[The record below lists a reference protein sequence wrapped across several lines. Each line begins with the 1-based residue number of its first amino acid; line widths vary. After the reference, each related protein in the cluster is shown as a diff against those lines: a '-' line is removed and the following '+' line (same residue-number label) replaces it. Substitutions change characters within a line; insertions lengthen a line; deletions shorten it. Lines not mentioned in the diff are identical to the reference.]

1 MQIYRGLVGAALLL
15 LATPTMALEVTA
27 TTIGGGPAVRIAT
40 IDASNTASDGMFG
53 RFTLLPRY
61 RSLMSDARGAQIR
74 TMQFITYDDE
84 PFPWLGRIITPAGA
98 AEHSGTLVDDPAGG
112 WDYELPG
119 GDDANPF
126 YDSDTENNPATG
138 LPWAYPE
145 LSYGNQHSPDG
156 VNPGMMVIADA
167 PIEEFAG
174 DRTLFET
181 FFAYETPSLLSNH
194 VVNLLGG
201 FGWGIL
207 GTGDFNIAPIG
218 PTDIAFTDIN
228 PAILTELNGALDR
241 SGYAGWNV
249 VADNAILAVPEPAT
263 WCMMLSGFSLIAM
276 RSRRS
281 RHQQVGRANIT
292 VSLA

>member
-1 MQIYRGLVGAALLL
+1 M
-15 LATPTMALEVTA
+15 
-27 TTIGGGPAVRIAT
+27 
-40 IDASNTASDGMFG
+40 
-53 RFTLLPRY
+53 
-61 RSLMSDARGAQIR
+61 
-74 TMQFITYDDE
+74 
-84 PFPWLGRIITPAGA
+84 
-98 AEHSGTLVDDPAGG
+98 
-112 WDYELPG
+112 
-119 GDDANPF
+119 
-126 YDSDTENNPATG
+126 
-138 LPWAYPE
+138 
-145 LSYGNQHSPDG
+145 
-156 VNPGMMVIADA
+156 
-167 PIEEFAG
+167 
-174 DRTLFET
+174 RTLFET